1 MAATLVT
8 GFDIEAIRKMEFVFI
23 GTVRARSWNPMACR
37 KASLPA
43 FAIAMTV
50 AGHQAVRRRERLE
63 ALLAA
68 DLSQCQFSA
77 ALGQNR
83 TYAPQPSRRVAVID
97 PSVLEITM

>member
-37 KASLPA
+37 KASLPP

-50 AGHQAVRRRERLE
+50 PG
-63 ALLAA
+63 
-68 DLSQCQFSA
+68 
-77 ALGQNR
+77 
-83 TYAPQPSRRVAVID
+83 TKPSDGEKDSKRC
-97 PSVLEITM
+97 